1 MSLLVNIRHLET
13 EELRL
18 QGDVPVASL
27 DLERLDELMLPADN
41 LRYDLVVQRMED
53 GLLVQ
58 GQIELPLA
66 CECARCL
73 RPFRSLVRLPEYCAL
88 LPWEGE
94 EAVVVRHDCVDLT
107 PYLREDIVLA
117 LPQRPLC
124 EPECRGL
131 VDRDSPLSGPE
142 AADGAVG
149 SELPSPAW
157 AELNKLKL

>member
-13 EELRL
+13 RELRL
-18 QGDVPVASL
+18 QGDMPLVDL
-27 DLERLDELMLPADN
+27 DLESLDELMQPAGN
-41 LRYDLVVQRMED
+41 LHYDLVVQRMED

-58 GQIELPLA
+58 GHLELPLA

-73 RPFRSLVRLPEYCAL
+73 RPFRTLVRLPEYCAL

-94 EAVVVRHDCVDLT
+94 EAIALQHDCVDLT
-107 PYLREDIVLA
+107 PHLREDIVLA

-131 VDRDSPLSGPE
+131 VNRDPPSSGPE
-142 AADGAVG
+142 AADGIAG
-149 SELPSPAW
+149 PEPPSSAW